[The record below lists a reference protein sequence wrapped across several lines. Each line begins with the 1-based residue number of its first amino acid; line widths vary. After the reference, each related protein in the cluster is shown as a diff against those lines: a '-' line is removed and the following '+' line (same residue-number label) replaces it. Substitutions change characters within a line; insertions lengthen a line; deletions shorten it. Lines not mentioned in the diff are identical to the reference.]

1 MSEKFKFEDKFEDG
15 GTFGSFLMTAD
26 AMPHRFTNERK
37 PDKPV
42 IGGGELRKEN
52 LFLSKAFELGRKITP
67 ADEERIWAEIEAEC
81 D

>member
-1 MSEKFKFEDKFEDG
+1 MPQCRVVAR
-15 GTFGSFLMTAD
+15 TTLAD
-26 AMPHRFTNERK
+26 RYFERK